1 MTSEQILDKA
11 QADVDQAKEAAYQA
25 RTRLQELTLQH
36 GSAEEVLKVL
46 AHLAVNLDQDVTDH
60 LRRWS

>member
-11 QADVDQAKEAAYQA
+11 WEEVEQAEESAYQA
-25 RTRLQELTLQH
+25 RKRLQELTLEH
-36 GSAEEVLKVL
+36 GSAEEKLKVL

-60 LRRWS
+60 LRRWA